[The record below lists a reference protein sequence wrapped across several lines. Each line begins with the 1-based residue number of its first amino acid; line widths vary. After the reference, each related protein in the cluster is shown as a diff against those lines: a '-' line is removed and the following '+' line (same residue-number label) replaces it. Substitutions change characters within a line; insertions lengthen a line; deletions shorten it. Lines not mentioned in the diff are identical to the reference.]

1 LSSPTQRC
9 FDSFVEGAK
18 EQADIGQQ
26 VWHPIAHTEA
36 ATAAR
41 ERRKKLG
48 KNVVGSG
55 GPMYVKQG
63 REMVASRE
71 TREEEAAI
79 ERRKR
84 RIERARE
91 DLIKHQQRDER
102 ESQRGIE
109 KEIVNC
115 SARLDH

>member
-1 LSSPTQRC
+1 M
-9 FDSFVEGAK
+9 
-18 EQADIGQQ
+18 
-26 VWHPIAHTEA
+26 EA

-79 ERRKR
+79 RIVERRKR

>member
-1 LSSPTQRC
+1 
-9 FDSFVEGAK
+9 
-18 EQADIGQQ
+18 
-26 VWHPIAHTEA
+26 
-36 ATAAR
+36 
-41 ERRKKLG
+41 
-48 KNVVGSG
+48 
-55 GPMYVKQG
+55 MYVKQG

-79 ERRKR
+79 RIVERRKR

-91 DLIKHQQRDER
+91 DLIKHQQRDRR

-115 SARLDH
+115 STRLDH